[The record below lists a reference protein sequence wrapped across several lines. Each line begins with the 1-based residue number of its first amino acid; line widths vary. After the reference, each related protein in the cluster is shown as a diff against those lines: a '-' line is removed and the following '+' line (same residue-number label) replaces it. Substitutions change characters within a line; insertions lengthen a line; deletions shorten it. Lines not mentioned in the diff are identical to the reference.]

1 MDPLPIHTIICL
13 VCWSFGLLPFYVSSS
28 SRLLPNK
35 PLSAGSTITSDD
47 GTFALGFFS
56 LSSSSTKYYYVGI
69 WYRNIPEDNI
79 VWVANRAMPITDPSS
94 ATLAFTSGSDL
105 ALSDTS
111 GQLLWTTNISAA
123 RNSSSEATGGEAT
136 LDNNGNFILRSSH
149 GTILWQSFDYPTDT
163 LLPGMNLRITHKTHA
178 LQQLISWRNPQDPSP
193 GNFSYGAD
201 PDEFR
206 QRITWNGSAPYR
218 RSLVWNNN
226 LVVGKYVESIKSTIY
241 YTLQT
246 IGDEIYASFGLPVPS
261 VSLVLMKIDYSGKIK
276 TQIWNSNSS
285 KWTDQYSGPN
295 QECNKFGY
303 CGPFGYCDNT
313 QPIVTCKCLDGFEPN
328 NKQDWTTRRFSQGCH
343 RMEALRCGQGD
354 GFLNMSTMKIPDQFL
369 YVKNKSLDE
378 CIAECTSNCSCTA
391 YTYTTMRTNAIDE
404 DDTRCLLWIGDLIDT
419 EKFIGQGENLYIRVS
434 GLSDKN
440 RKSNVLKI
448 TLPVVS
454 SLLIII
460 CVCLAW
466 ICSFGGKQRNKK
478 IWKKLMSGTSS
489 TSTEL
494 RDGNLKYPF
503 INFKEIVLATNNF
516 SNSNMLGH
524 GGFGNVYKATLEDGT
539 EFAVKRLSKGSGQ
552 GELEFRNEV
561 ILIAKLQHKNLV
573 RLLGFCIHG
582 DEKLLIYEYLP
593 NKSLDAMLFDAT
605 RKSMLDWPIRFEIT
619 KGVARGLLYLH
630 QDSRL
635 KIIHRDLKASNIL
648 LDAEMSPKISDF
660 GMARIFGGNQQQENT
675 NRVVGTYGYMPP
687 EYVLKGVFS
696 VKSDV
701 YSFGVLLL
709 EIVSGSKI
717 SSVHLKAD
725 FSSIIAYAW
734 SLWKNGNTKDFVDSS
749 IVDSCS
755 LNETIQ
761 CVHIGLLCVQGSP
774 NARPLVSSIMSFLE
788 NGDISLPPPKEPM
801 YFAEDNHGAD
811 GAAEN
816 TVNSRNNMS
825 ITALEGR

>member
-1 MDPLPIHTIICL
+1 MDPLPLHTIIWL
-13 VCWSFGLLPFYVSSS
+13 VCWSFWLFPFCASSG
-28 SRLLPNK
+28 SRLLPDK

-56 LSSSSTKYYYVGI
+56 LSSSSTKHYYVGI
-69 WYRNIPEDNI
+69 WYKNIPEDNC

-94 ATLAFTSGSDL
+94 ATLAFTSESDL
-105 ALSDTS
+105 ALSDTN

-123 RNSSSEATGGEAT
+123 GNSSSEATGGIAT
-136 LDNNGNFILRSSH
+136 LENNGNFILQSSH
-149 GTILWQSFDYPTDT
+149 GIILWQSFDYPTDT
-163 LLPGMNLRITHKTHA
+163 LLPGMNLRLTHKTHA
-178 LQQLISWRNPQDPSP
+178 LQRLVSWRSPQDPSP
-193 GNFSYGAD
+193 GNFLYGAD

-206 QRITWNGSAPYR
+206 QRFIWNGSTPYMR
-218 RSLVWNNN
+218 GSIWNNN
-226 LVVGKYVESIKSTIY
+226 LVVGQYVESIKSTIY
-241 YTLQT
+241 YALHT
-246 IGDEIYASFGLPVPS
+246 IDDEIYASFGLPVPG
-261 VSLVLMKIDYSGKIK
+261 VSLLQMKIDYSGKIK
-276 TQIWNSNSS
+276 TRVWNSSRS
-285 KWTDQYSGPN
+285 KWTDLWSGPN

-328 NKQDWTTRRFSQGCH
+328 NKQDWTASRFSQGCH

-354 GFLNMSTMKIPDQFL
+354 GFLNMSTMKVPSQFL
-369 YVKNKSLDE
+369 YVKNRSLDE

-391 YTYTTMRTNAIDE
+391 FTYTNINGNE
-404 DDTRCLLWIGDLIDT
+404 TRCLLWTGDLIDM
-419 EKFIGQGENLYIRVS
+419 EKLIGQGETLYIRVN
-434 GLSDKN
+434 GLSDRK
-440 RKSNVLKI
+440 RKSIVLKI

-454 SLLIII
+454 SLLMVI
-460 CVCLAW
+460 CVWLVW
-466 ICSFGGKQRNKK
+466 ICNLGGKQRNKK
-478 IWKKLMSGTSS
+478 IWKKLMSGTLS
-489 TSTEL
+489 TSVEL

-503 INFKEIVLATNNF
+503 ISFKEIILATNNF

-524 GGFGNVYKATLEDGT
+524 GGFGNVYKGTLEDST
-539 EFAVKRLSKGSGQ
+539 EIAVKRLSKGSGQ
-552 GELEFRNEV
+552 GVMEFRNEV
-561 ILIAKLQHKNLV
+561 VLIAKLQHKNLV

-593 NKSLDAMLFDAT
+593 NKSLHAMLFDAT
-605 RKSMLDWPIRFEIT
+605 RKSMLDWPIRFEII

-675 NRVVGTYGYMPP
+675 NRVVGTYGYMSP

-734 SLWKNGNTKDFVDSS
+734 SLWKDGNTKDFVDSP
-749 IVDSCS
+749 IVGSCS
-755 LNETIQ
+755 LDETLRCI
-761 CVHIGLLCVQGSP
+761 HIGLLCVQGSP
-774 NARPLVSSIMSFLE
+774 NARPLMSSIVSFLE
-788 NGDISLPPPKEPM
+788 NGDISLPTPKEPM
-801 YFAEDNHGAD
+801 YFVENNYGAD

-816 TVNSRNNMS
+816 TVNSANTMS
-825 ITALEGR
+825 ITVLEGR